1 MYKQRANPDEEM
13 LSMISPEEWGP
24 GGPEFVGGYRLEF
37 DMSWTELKDL
47 DRRGN
52 EIQMINKILDTS
64 QVRWKTNIKSRNLI
78 NPFSLQAVSFNFL
91 PSQYQ
96 AGLALEQSKQKGEG
110 QKEHTEVLQDTVW
123 K

>member
-47 DRRGN
+47 ERRGN

-64 QVRWKTNIKSRNLI
+64 QVHWKTNIKRSNII

-96 AGLALEQSKQKGEG
+96 AGLALEESK
-110 QKEHTEVLQDTVW
+110 QKEHTEVLQDAVW

>member
-1 MYKQRANPDEEM
+1 
-13 LSMISPEEWGP
+13 MISPEEWGP
-24 GGPEFVGGYRLEF
+24 GGPEYVGGYRLEF

-64 QVRWKTNIKSRNLI
+64 QVGKTNSKEKH
-78 NPFSLQAVSFNFL
+78 SLSYFPQAVSFNFL

-96 AGLALEQSKQKGEG
+96 AGLALEQSKQKEEG